1 MQSFRLKGD
10 LRMKHDNRLKEI
22 LKTREQRAKELRKLL
37 LRKAGI
43 TEMTIQ
49 MISNAEREYNRKRR
63 LAEEEF
69 RRKLAK
75 IEDERRQQIKSA
87 LKISEHNKEFL
98 RLHKEV
104 YTKVLGDHI
113 YDILV
118 NS

>member
-1 MQSFRLKGD
+1 M
-10 LRMKHDNRLKEI
+10 
-22 LKTREQRAKELRKLL
+22 REKKAKELRKQLL
-37 LRKAGI
+37 KKAGI

-49 MISNAEREYNRKRR
+49 MINDAEREYNRKIR

-69 RRKLAK
+69 IRKLAK
-75 IEDERRQQIKSA
+75 IEDERGRQIKSA

-104 YTKVLGDHI
+104 YTKVLGQHI
-113 YDILV
+113 YEILV

>member
-1 MQSFRLKGD
+1 MPERL
-10 LRMKHDNRLKEI
+10 RSMAVAN
-22 LKTREQRAKELRKLL
+22 EQKIKQLRKKLL
-37 LRKAGI
+37 KKAGI

-49 MISNAEREYNRKRR
+49 MINEAEREYNRKRR

-75 IEDERRQQIKSA
+75 IEDERRQHIKSA

-98 RLHKEV
+98 LLHKEV
-104 YTKVLGDHI
+104 YIKVLGEHI
-113 YDILV
+113 YDILI